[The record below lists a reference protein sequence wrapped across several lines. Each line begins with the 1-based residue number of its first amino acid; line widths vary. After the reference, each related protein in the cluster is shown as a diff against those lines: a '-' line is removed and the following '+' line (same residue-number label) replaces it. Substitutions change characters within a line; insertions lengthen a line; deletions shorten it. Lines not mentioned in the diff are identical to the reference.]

1 MRQLF
6 PVKLSYTQSPF
17 GAMDGLSPNA
27 SYNPLPEFNGVTTVY
42 SHRKTNIDTLGATKD
57 CFDKSLTIFYINAQ

>member
-1 MRQLF
+1 MQLF
-6 PVKLSYTQSPF
+6 PVKLSYTRSLYDVI
-17 GAMDGLSPNA
+17 DGFSSNV

-57 CFDKSLTIFYINAQ
+57 CFDKSLTIFYINV